1 MGSYMIHTVFS
12 FLLLLML
19 LSCNRQQAHKSDLFE
34 KAEIRGRV
42 PTKIEEASGLVAS
55 VANPGYLWTH
65 NDSGNPAEVFLLNDK
80 AEIVMTCKLENAK
93 NRDWE
98 DLTLGQVPGEE
109 GYYLYIGDIGDND
122 AKYPLKYIYRFAEPV
137 YTGDDKISIEKFDT
151 LIIQLPDGARDA
163 ESLATDHKTGDLY
176 LISKREEIVNVYW
189 MPEASLIAGDTLVPE
204 KITVLPYRNIV
215 AADFSFSGN
224 ELLIKT
230 YNEILYWSL
239 SDSTTIMQALK
250 TEPVYLTYKPEPQG
264 EAIAWSLD
272 FTGFYTLSESVHG
285 ERAKLYYY
293 KRR

>member
-1 MGSYMIHTVFS
+1 M
-12 FLLLLML
+12 
-19 LSCNRQQAHKSDLFE
+19 
-34 KAEIRGRV
+34 
-42 PTKIEEASGLVAS
+42 VAS
-55 VANPGYLWTH
+55 VTNPGYLWTH
-65 NDSGNPAEVFLLNDK
+65 NDSGNPAEVFLLNAK
-80 AEIVMTCKLENAK
+80 AEIVMTCKLKDVK

-98 DLTLGQVPGEE
+98 DITIGRVSGQE
-109 GYYLYIGDIGDND
+109 GSYLFIGDIGDND

-151 LIIQLPDGARDA
+151 LIIQLPDGARDT

-176 LISKREEIVNVYW
+176 LISKREENVNVYW
-189 MPEASLIAGDTLVPE
+189 MPVASLIAGDTLVPE
-204 KITVLPYRNIV
+204 KITTLPYHNIV

-239 SDSTTIMQALK
+239 SNSTTILQALK

-272 FTGFYTLSESVHG
+272 LAGFYTLSESKEG

-293 KRR
+293 KRH